1 MGIALTC
8 SVHSTSAQ
16 MEKGDGLS
24 ARTVALAKPQRSSTI
39 ASRGRDG
46 HKRRKSGAAR
56 RSNWVVLPNP
66 RNSTIASRG
75 SHGHKK
81 GKSGAAKK
89 QLGCPPAVDCSDMQ
103 CAFDICP
110 DGKGRRPVGKDCC
123 SCEAAAE
130 QYNCFTRESWSQKKK
145 KWCCAKKQL
154 GCPPKPAKQYN
165 CFTRERWSQK
175 KKKWCCAKKQ
185 LGCPPK
191 PAKQY
196 NCFTRES
203 WSQ

>member
-1 MGIALTC
+1 MGSALRDVYLALQWIALTC

-75 SHGHKK
+75 SHGHKRRK
-81 GKSGAAKK
+81 NGAARRSNWVVLPNPRNSTIASRGRDGHKRRKSGAA
-89 QLGCPPAVDCSDMQ
+89 
-103 CAFDICP
+103 
-110 DGKGRRPVGKDCC
+110 RRSNWVV
-123 SCEAAAE
+123 
-130 QYNCFTRESWSQKKK
+130 
-145 KWCCAKKQL
+145 L
-154 GCPPKPAKQYN
+154 
-165 CFTRERWSQK
+165 
-175 KKKWCCAKKQ
+175 
-185 LGCPPK
+185 
-191 PAKQY
+191 
-196 NCFTRES
+196 
-203 WSQ
+203 